1 MQSRN
6 LRTAAQDKDS
16 RTATKPSSNGSTT
29 VTDADR
35 VDEGRAIVIGGTQ
48 ARNVVRKAVL
58 AANIETIKRTPGS
71 PTSRNTVA
79 RSTHQRTWIQRQTT
93 PTTNSEGYH
102 LEPPSRQGA
111 VMERTGRPYSKER
124 ERSENKST
132 PRGILDTPKG
142 EPIPDTAQ
150 RSTYTT
156 TAERS
161 QQIAVTTH
169 IDAQ

>member
-79 RSTHQRTWIQRQTT
+79 RSTHQRT
-93 PTTNSEGYH
+93 
-102 LEPPSRQGA
+102 
-111 VMERTGRPYSKER
+111 
-124 ERSENKST
+124 
-132 PRGILDTPKG
+132 
-142 EPIPDTAQ
+142 
-150 RSTYTT
+150 
-156 TAERS
+156 
-161 QQIAVTTH
+161 
-169 IDAQ
+169 